1 MPYQA
6 RSRLDCDGPEGAG
19 PLWAK
24 LKAGWADLVTG
35 QAVKNKPVLGYTDY
49 PCTFFLLCNCL
60 CIFWY
65 LVLIITHTICI
76 LFKGTLSVEAI
87 YQDRDQFAQL
97 VREVAS
103 PDVGRMG
110 IEILSFT
117 IKDVYDSVEYLE
129 SLGRAQTA
137 NVKRD
142 ADIGVAEANRD
153 AGIRVKTRFITFT
166 VIFIFSENFEI
177 PTFVCVFIIF

>member
-1 MPYQA
+1 MF
-6 RSRLDCDGPEGAG
+6 DKGFI
-19 PLWAK
+19 K
-24 LKAGWADLVTG
+24 TI
-35 QAVKNKPVLGYTDY
+35 T
-49 PCTFFLLCNCL
+49 
-60 CIFWY
+60 Y
-65 LVLIITHTICI
+65 L
-76 LFKGTLSVEAI
+76 LFKSTFGYAGTLSVEAI

-153 AGIRVKTRFITFT
+153 AGIRVSH
-166 VIFIFSENFEI
+166 VGSM
-177 PTFVCVFIIF
+177 

>member
-1 MPYQA
+1 M
-6 RSRLDCDGPEGAG
+6 
-19 PLWAK
+19 
-24 LKAGWADLVTG
+24 
-35 QAVKNKPVLGYTDY
+35 
-49 PCTFFLLCNCL
+49 
-60 CIFWY
+60 
-65 LVLIITHTICI
+65 IIMHLTMSII
-76 LFKGTLSVEAI
+76 LGTLTVEAI

-103 PDVGRMG
+103 PDVGKMG

-117 IKDVYDSVEYLE
+117 IKDINDRVEYLS

-153 AGIRVKTRFITFT
+153 AGIRVSTLSHSSY
-166 VIFIFSENFEI
+166 FS
-177 PTFVCVFIIF
+177 

>member
-1 MPYQA
+1 
-6 RSRLDCDGPEGAG
+6 
-19 PLWAK
+19 
-24 LKAGWADLVTG
+24 
-35 QAVKNKPVLGYTDY
+35 
-49 PCTFFLLCNCL
+49 
-60 CIFWY
+60 
-65 LVLIITHTICI
+65 
-76 LFKGTLSVEAI
+76 VEAI

-97 VREVAS
+97 VREVAA

-153 AGIRVKTRFITFT
+153 AGIRVRGIFITLSLLSLSLLQYFRD
-166 VIFIFSENFEI
+166 FE
-177 PTFVCVFIIF
+177 

>member
-1 MPYQA
+1 M
-6 RSRLDCDGPEGAG
+6 
-19 PLWAK
+19 
-24 LKAGWADLVTG
+24 
-35 QAVKNKPVLGYTDY
+35 
-49 PCTFFLLCNCL
+49 
-60 CIFWY
+60 
-65 LVLIITHTICI
+65 
-76 LFKGTLSVEAI
+76 EAI

-103 PDVGRMG
+103 PDVGKMG

-117 IKDVYDSVEYLE
+117 IKDIYDDVEYLS

-153 AGIRVKTRFITFT
+153 AGIRVGFTGRFFWGGVGHWFLLALLFWLDLVAVQLI
-166 VIFIFSENFEI
+166 
-177 PTFVCVFIIF
+177 

>member
-1 MPYQA
+1 MRAFCYVPFG
-6 RSRLDCDGPEGAG
+6 RVP
-19 PLWAK
+19 
-24 LKAGWADLVTG
+24 
-35 QAVKNKPVLGYTDY
+35 
-49 PCTFFLLCNCL
+49 
-60 CIFWY
+60 
-65 LVLIITHTICI
+65 ITLANISP
-76 LFKGTLSVEAI
+76 GTLSVEAI

-103 PDVGRMG
+103 PDVGKMG

-117 IKDVYDSVEYLE
+117 IKDIYDNVQYLS

-153 AGIRVKTRFITFT
+153 AGIRVR
-166 VIFIFSENFEI
+166 NFHS
-177 PTFVCVFIIF
+177 VRLS

>member
-1 MPYQA
+1 MKQKKVSKMIFVVEA
-6 RSRLDCDGPEGAG
+6 
-19 PLWAK
+19 
-24 LKAGWADLVTG
+24 
-35 QAVKNKPVLGYTDY
+35 
-49 PCTFFLLCNCL
+49 FCL
-60 CIFWY
+60 SNGFSI
-65 LVLIITHTICI
+65 VS
-76 LFKGTLSVEAI
+76 GTLSVEAI

-103 PDVGRMG
+103 PDVGKMG

-117 IKDVYDSVEYLE
+117 IKDIYDDVEYLS

-153 AGIRVKTRFITFT
+153 AGIRVGFK
-166 VIFIFSENFEI
+166 S
-177 PTFVCVFIIF
+177 VFGG

>member
-1 MPYQA
+1 M
-6 RSRLDCDGPEGAG
+6 
-19 PLWAK
+19 
-24 LKAGWADLVTG
+24 
-35 QAVKNKPVLGYTDY
+35 
-49 PCTFFLLCNCL
+49 
-60 CIFWY
+60 
-65 LVLIITHTICI
+65 
-76 LFKGTLSVEAI
+76 EAI

-117 IKDVYDSVEYLE
+117 IKDVFDNVEYLE

-142 ADIGVAEANRD
+142 ADVGVAEANRD
-153 AGIRVKTRFITFT
+153 AGIRVFWHFLDCFGAMILLE
-166 VIFIFSENFEI
+166 IDACNLWNLCLENLSSHEFCQMKKLLNI
-177 PTFVCVFIIF
+177 YFCS